1 MTGREVSFQGIPWQP
16 SKANRCYNSITSI
29 LYRRDKLSACKLLP
43 RFSNNPANM
52 TSSTNLA
59 AWQLAAKGDLDVRE
73 APMYTVDEDE
83 ILIKVSSYISF
94 KFRVVQ

>member
-1 MTGREVSFQGIPWQP
+1 
-16 SKANRCYNSITSI
+16 
-29 LYRRDKLSACKLLP
+29 
-43 RFSNNPANM
+43 M